1 VRQGEGG
8 VQDPLPQQRLQAI
21 PGPAG
26 ATRHQRHFQSRG
38 GWFSFYPTLSL
49 QNPNSSKS
57 IPKNRAVDP
66 DSLNRDTDP
75 DPAFQVNPDPGFSDQ
90 KLKKKNADEKLFD
103 QNLQFT

>member
-1 VRQGEGG
+1 
-8 VQDPLPQQRLQAI
+8 
-21 PGPAG
+21 
-26 ATRHQRHFQSRG
+26 
-38 GWFSFYPTLSL
+38 
-49 QNPNSSKS
+49 
-57 IPKNRAVDP
+57 VDP